1 MGKAGSMGRSMERHG
16 RREAAKKRRLTMA
29 YTYDI
34 PFRVDLEGRVALV
47 TGGNGGIGGMFCR
60 ALAACGA
67 TVIVLGRNLE
77 RCRKVSDEINAGG
90 GRADALSADVTDE
103 QALLRVKEEVA
114 QRYGRIHILVNAAGG
129 AVRSAMV
136 PQDQMADGGERTF
149 FDVPAED
156 VQKEFDLNMRG
167 TWLPSKVL
175 TPLMI
180 GQQGACVINVSSMS
194 AFGPLTRIPGY
205 SGAKAGVS
213 NFTQWLATYLARS
226 GVRVNAIAPGFFMTE
241 QNHALQFHP
250 DGTPTPRCE
259 KIIAGTP
266 MRRFGELHEL
276 IGALLFL
283 VDERAAGF
291 ITGVVLPVDGG
302 YSAYSGV

>member
-1 MGKAGSMGRSMERHG
+1 MGYA
-16 RREAAKKRRLTMA
+16 
-29 YTYDI
+29 YDI

-77 RCRKVSDEINAGG
+77 RCRKVADEIVAGG
-90 GRADALSADVTDE
+90 GKADALSGDVMDE
-103 QALLRVKEEVA
+103 QAMLRVKDELQA
-114 QRYGRIHILVNAAGG
+114 RYGGIDILVNAAGG
-129 AVRSAMV
+129 AVKSAMV

-149 FDVPAED
+149 FDVPADD
-156 VQKEFDLNMRG
+156 VQREFDLNMRG
-167 TWLPSKVL
+167 TWLPCKAL
-175 TPLMI
+175 TPLML
-180 GQQGACVINVSSMS
+180 GRQGACVINVSSMS
-194 AFGPLTRIPGY
+194 AFSPLTRIPGY

-241 QNHALQFHP
+241 QNHALQFNE

-259 KIIAGTP
+259 KIITGTP
-266 MRRFGELHEL
+266 MRRFGELSEL

-291 ITGVVLPVDGG
+291 VTGVVLPVDGG